1 MDLAQLRYF
10 LRVAECSSFT
20 QAATKCA
27 VSQPAL
33 SQQIAK
39 LEKEFSQPLFE
50 RQARNLVLTPSGQ
63 LFRDYAERILQLV
76 EDAKKQLTD
85 NGCGGKLHLAVVPDV
100 AVFLTQSLLP
110 NLQAEFSET
119 EMLVTEQPLEILV
132 RRCERGEFDV
142 LFLPLPIK
150 RAADFQI
157 EELVEDELQL
167 VLRSDNPLAMKKD
180 LQISDIVGQRVVML
194 NDYHSL
200 TKWLVDIFNERQLR
214 FKITA
219 RVDQISTLLKLVELG
234 KGVAL
239 LPKTSI
245 PDGPGLG
252 LKTCELSDDGLS
264 RKIAMCWNAGR
275 YQTQLVSNFMKAI
288 RLMADPRCHAASPD
302 PKDAGS
308 RRIVVK

>member
-50 RQARNLVLTPSGQ
+50 RQARNLSLTPSGQ
-63 LFRDYAERILQLV
+63 LLRDYAERILQLV

-100 AVFLTQSLLP
+100 AVFLTHSLLP
-110 NLQAEFSET
+110 TLHAEFSET
-119 EMLVTEQPLEILV
+119 EILVTEQPLEILL
-132 RRCERGEFDV
+132 RRCERGEFDL

-157 EELVEDELQL
+157 EVLVVDELQL
-167 VLRSDNPLAMKKD
+167 VMRSDNPLSMKKD
-180 LQISDIVGQRVVML
+180 LQLSDIVGQRVVML

-200 TKWLVDIFNERQLR
+200 TKWLLDIINERQLR

-219 RVDQISTLLKLVELG
+219 RVDQISTLLRLVELG
-234 KGVAL
+234 RGVAI

-245 PDGPGLG
+245 PGGPGIG
-252 LKTCELSDDGLS
+252 LKTCELRDDGLS

-288 RLMADPRCHAASPD
+288 RQLADPRFQSVGTD
-302 PKDAGS
+302 SKDSSG
-308 RRIVVK
+308 RRIAVK